1 MRMKMKMVIACFL
14 LLAVARV
21 SAQQQMPQ
29 LPVDAEVRMGK
40 LENGLTYYIRHN
52 DLPKGQVDM
61 HIAQKVGAVQEE
73 DNQRGLA
80 HFLEHMCFN
89 GTEHFPGNTLVSWL
103 ETIGVKFGMN
113 LNAATYPDKTVYD
126 ITCIPTTRES
136 AVDSCLLILHDW
148 ADGLLLETK
157 EIDKERGVIHE
168 EWRTSSNAMTRII
181 EKYHNELYPNCKYG
195 QRLPIGTMEVIDNFP
210 PKLLRDYY
218 ETWYRPDLQGIVVVG
233 DIDVDKMEAKIKEI
247 FGPIKMPEK
256 PGKFEY
262 IDVPDNDDPVLISQ
276 KDKEMS
282 ANLAW
287 IMIKYDELP
296 RPMRNTDASLIN
308 SYMENVMVDMLNRRF
323 AEMVLKP
330 NASFGNAS
338 TSCGI
343 YLLASTKKA
352 FNIQTIANSNG
363 NAEALKAALTEVK
376 RVADHG
382 FTAGEYDRVR
392 AEYLSLYETAYNDRN
407 KRKNDDYAQEYINN
421 FIDNT
426 PIPGIEYEYNK
437 IKQIAPM
444 ITVDMVN
451 QMAGQLFNG
460 KNMVVIST
468 CPEKDDVVLPTV
480 AEMKAIVDAVK
491 STPTEAY
498 QDNTVNEP
506 LISQLPA
513 PGKIVS
519 EKENTKI
526 GYTEWTLSNGV
537 RVLLKPTTLKDDE
550 ILMSVTSK
558 GGASLYPAADY
569 VNIAPISSV
578 WSLNGVDKFT
588 YNDLEKMLS
597 GKQVD
602 CSPYVGDYEEG
613 INGKSTQKDL
623 ETLMQLLYLNFT
635 APRYD
640 KQSFEVVRKMIM
652 ANLENI
658 AQNPQYVFKDSLNN
672 TIYGHNPKAQMF
684 NKNMAEKMDYDR
696 MYQIYKERFANA
708 ADFEFVFCGNIDMD
722 KMRTLVEQY
731 VATLPASKGREKVAN
746 DGKTYAKGIVTNTF
760 KRKTETNQAMLAMI
774 WSGNLKNT
782 MENRA
787 KISITGQLMSNE
799 LLNRVRE
806 NEGAA
811 YSPYAGGAIV
821 STYEDKFVIES
832 MFGLNPDKREI
843 SEKLTIACLED
854 LAKNIPETEL
864 NKMKE
869 FMVKQYIQ
877 STQDNGFWVD
887 AINSWVLDGLD
898 KVNNYKE
905 MIEKLTPKEMQ
916 SFISSL
922 VKQGNR
928 IEVIMM
934 PE

>member
-1 MRMKMKMVIACFL
+1 MSNPFFKFKQFTVYHDRSTM
-14 LLAVARV
+14 
-21 SAQQQMPQ
+21 
-29 LPVDAEVRMGK
+29 
-40 LENGLTYYIRHN
+40 
-52 DLPKGQVDM
+52 
-61 HIAQKVGAVQEE
+61 KVGT
-73 DNQRGLA
+73 D
-80 HFLEHMCFN
+80 
-89 GTEHFPGNTLVSWL
+89 
-103 ETIGVKFGMN
+103 GV
-113 LNAATYPDKTVYD
+113 
-126 ITCIPTTRES
+126 
-136 AVDSCLLILHDW
+136 LLGAW
-148 ADGLLLETK
+148 TPFTGK
-157 EIDKERGVIHE
+157 EKHVLD
-168 EWRTSSNAMTRII
+168 
-181 EKYHNELYPNCKYG
+181 
-195 QRLPIGTMEVIDNFP
+195 IGTGCGLVALMLAQRIHNAQI
-210 PKLLRDYY
+210 
-218 ETWYRPDLQGIVVVG
+218 TGI
-233 DIDVDKMEAKIKEI
+233 DIDVASVGQANENFQAS
-247 FGPIKMPEK
+247 PWPE
-256 PGKFEY
+256 
-262 IDVPDNDDPVLISQ
+262 
-276 KDKEMS
+276 
-282 ANLAW
+282 
-287 IMIKYDELP
+287 
-296 RPMRNTDASLIN
+296 R
-308 SYMENVMVDMLNRRF
+308 
-323 AEMVLKP
+323 
-330 NASFGNAS
+330 
-338 TSCGI
+338 
-343 YLLASTKKA
+343 
-352 FNIQTIANSNG
+352 
-363 NAEALKAALTEVK
+363 LKAELVPVQELSCQTDLRYDLIVSNPPFFVSSLPNPRQERMQARHTCTLSHEDLLHAVVALLEPQGTF
-376 RVADHG
+376 A
-382 FTAGEYDRVR
+382 
-392 AEYLSLYETAYNDRN
+392 L
-407 KRKNDDYAQEYINN
+407 
-421 FIDNT
+421 
-426 PIPGIEYEYNK
+426 
-437 IKQIAPM
+437 
-444 ITVDMVN
+444 
-451 QMAGQLFNG
+451 
-460 KNMVVIST
+460 
-468 CPEKDDVVLPTV
+468 VLPVHEGQHILTLEDM
-480 AEMKAIVDAVK
+480 AKN
-491 STPTEAY
+491 Y
-498 QDNTVNEP
+498 Q
-506 LISQLPA
+506 
-513 PGKIVS
+513 G
-519 EKENTKI
+519 
-526 GYTEWTLSNGV
+526 
-537 RVLLKPTTLKDDE
+537 RVWARE
-550 ILMSVTSK
+550 R
-558 GGASLYPAADY
+558 AS
-569 VNIAPISSV
+569 
-578 WSLNGVDKFT
+578 
-588 YNDLEKMLS
+588 
-597 GKQVD
+597 
-602 CSPYVGDYEEG
+602 
-613 INGKSTQKDL
+613 
-623 ETLMQLLYLNFT
+623 LMQLLYLNFT

-898 KVNNYKE
+898 KVNNYRE